1 MYSLIKSTLIN
12 KGKLN
17 YNIMSNQTEKVFADG
32 FIFKRKEN
40 APEFVVGSQ
49 SIKVDEAIAF
59 LQLNQKNGWVN
70 LDIKQSKGGKYYC
83 ELDTWQPKT
92 SEGGNSSQPTG
103 DVMDVLKAAANS
115 SEPFT
120 EF

>member
-1 MYSLIKSTLIN
+1 MYSLIKSTFI
-12 KGKLN
+12 KQGKLN

-40 APEFVVGSQ
+40 APEFVVGCQ

-92 SEGGNSSQPTG
+92 SEGESSSKPTG
-103 DVMDVLKAAANS
+103 DIMDVLKSSAND
-115 SEPFT
+115 SEEVPF
-120 EF
+120 

>member
-1 MYSLIKSTLIN
+1 
-12 KGKLN
+12 
-17 YNIMSNQTEKVFADG
+17 MSNQTEKVFADG
-32 FIFKRKEN
+32 FIFKRNEN

-59 LQLNQKNGWVN
+59 LQLNQKDGWVN

-83 ELDTWQPKT
+83 ELDTWKPKT
-92 SEGGNSSQPTG
+92 SGGKSKP
-103 DVMDVLKAAANS
+103 DVMDVLNSAAKGADT
-115 SEPFT
+115 FT